1 LEDNQVEQKK
11 IDRINELSKKSKTE
25 GLSVEEKIE
34 QQVLRQEYLS
44 DFKKSMISTLDSVV
58 YVDAQG
64 NKTPLKKPDDLK
76 Q

>member
-1 LEDNQVEQKK
+1 MEQKK
-11 IDRINELSKKSKTE
+11 IDRINELARKSKTE

-58 YVDAQG
+58 YVDANG
-64 NKTPLKKPDDLK
+64 NKTPLKKPDNL